1 MSVVEA
7 VNRDLARMPGDLR
20 DSALAAT
27 ALAMAEQLDGD
38 NSATSKSMCA
48 KALLDTMAVLR
59 GLAPPERVKDD
70 VDQLA
75 EKRRARRAGIPEAAD
90 LSDP

>member
-7 VNRDLARMPGDLR
+7 MNRDLAEMPKSVS
-20 DSALAAT
+20 DSVLAAT
-27 ALAMAEQLDGD
+27 ALALAEQLDGD

-48 KALLDTMAVLR
+48 KALLDTMSALR
-59 GLAPPERVKDD
+59 ALAPPKRVKDD

-75 EKRRARRAGIPEAAD
+75 EKRRARRADVSKTAD